1 MIQRIQTLYL
11 FLVAVLTALLCFLPF
26 VEFLKEGEVY
36 EQTVW
41 GIRSAN
47 EAAETVV
54 PTTPMGIL
62 AMLCTGL
69 PLVTI
74 FLYKKRL
81 LQIRM
86 CIVEIVLLVGL
97 SAYMI
102 LFLVRTGGEFSD
114 RAVFSIV
121 DLFPLLGLVL
131 TGLAIRGISKDIVLV
146 RSLDRIR

>member
-11 FLVAVLTALLCFLPF
+11 FLAAVLAGLLCFLPF
-26 VEFLKEGEVY
+26 VEFLKGAEVF

-41 GIRSAN
+41 GIRTVG
-47 EAAETVV
+47 EAAEIVV
-54 PTTPMGIL
+54 PTTPMGVL
-62 AMLCTGL
+62 AVLCTGL

-81 LQIRM
+81 LQLRM

-121 DLFPLLGLVL
+121 DLFPLLALVL
-131 TGLAIRGISKDIVLV
+131 TVLAFRGISKDIVLI